1 MGRAKYLP
9 GPNPEW
15 DRLLSEEEKEF
26 VREWRWSVDLTRLP
40 AGDVRK
46 LVRAA
51 MAFAEELP
59 EEVPAPGGPEGGQ
72 R

>member
-40 AGDVRK
+40 AEDVRR

-51 MAFAEELP
+51 KAFAEELS
-59 EEVPAPGGPEGGQ
+59 EEAPAAEGPEGG
-72 R
+72 RR